1 LVKPAIFVLALSPLA
16 APFLADTHPLAALLL
31 RDFFSH
37 LCHQNPA
44 RSLMLEGSPIAV
56 CIRCLG
62 IYTGVALSTLRGPK
76 KKPLA
81 INLFFA
87 AILLNLIDVVA
98 ETLHWHSALPLPRFF
113 LGLSLGLAT
122 GSVLLGSTR
131 AESEPATQAKLLPK
145 Q

>member
-16 APFLADTHPLAALLL
+16 APFLAATHPLAALLL

-44 RSLMLEGSPIAV
+44 RSFMLEGSPIAV
-56 CIRCLG
+56 CVRCLG
-62 IYTGVALSTLRGPK
+62 IYTGVALATLRGP

-81 INLFFA
+81 INLFFV
-87 AILLNLIDVVA
+87 AILLNLIDVAA
-98 ETLHWHSALPLPRFF
+98 ETLYWHSALPLPRFC

-122 GSVLLGSTR
+122 GSVLFSSLRPNKIAS
-131 AESEPATQAKLLPK
+131 
-145 Q
+145 